1 MDIDSVS
8 AERPL
13 LEFLCG
19 QPREP
24 EWITGILYRIEGCE
38 EPDIQ
43 EIKQVCIDNYK
54 FKVQISK
61 AVKISIIILWV
72 S

>member
-1 MDIDSVS
+1 MSG
-8 AERPL
+8 ERSF
-13 LEFLCG
+13 LEFAYG
-19 QPREP
+19 RPQEAD
-24 EWITGILYRIEGCE
+24 WITGILYEIERSE

-43 EIKQVCIDNYK
+43 EIKQVSIDSCK

-61 AVKISIIILWV
+61 SVKISTIILWV